1 MTVGV
6 MLLLGTALVA
16 AVAPHT
22 LRTLARRALDPV
34 VVLAGW
40 ALAAVGVLGTG
51 AAGLL
56 FVTVPA
62 LASRTPLDELV
73 HGPWWQA
80 VSGAP
85 SHVAYRVVGWA
96 ALGALL
102 AGLLRLAWVTVR
114 DGRARRVRVRT
125 KLDVVRL
132 LGTPD
137 PAPAD
142 GAPLLWLSSP
152 STHAF
157 SLGGRPGLV
166 VLTDGL
172 RHRLPEEGLAAVV
185 AHERAHVRG
194 RHHLLVAVAQGLAR
208 ALPFV
213 PLFAAAPA
221 AVREQV
227 ELAADIDA
235 VRACGPEAVRAALLT
250 MTGLPVTG
258 AGIPA
263 DALAMARDAVDLRVR
278 YLAAAAEPPT
288 AASRLTGCGVLG
300 AASASV
306 PVLTASGLLIVLSA
320 VTTAA
325 ALLG

>member
-6 MLLLGTALVA
+6 MLLLGTALVSV
-16 AVAPHT
+16 VAPHT
-22 LRTLARRALDPV
+22 LRTLARRAVDPV
-34 VVLAGW
+34 VVLVGW

-51 AAGLL
+51 AAGLVFL
-56 FVTVPA
+56 AVPG
-62 LASRTPLDELV
+62 LASQTPLDELV
-73 HGPWWQA
+73 HGPWWHA

-85 SHVAYRVVGWA
+85 THVAYRVVGWL

-114 DGRARRVRVRT
+114 DGRARRIRVRT

-137 PAPAD
+137 PASGP
-142 GAPLLWLSSP
+142 GAPLLWLSSASP
-152 STHAF
+152 VAF
-157 SLGGRPGLV
+157 SLGGRPGAV
-166 VLTDGL
+166 VLADGL
-172 RHRLPEEGLAAVV
+172 RERLPGAGVDAVV

-194 RHHLLVAVAQGLAR
+194 RHHLLVAVVEGLAR

-213 PLFAAAPA
+213 PLFVAAPG

-227 ELAADIDA
+227 ELVADISA
-235 VRACGPEAVRAALLT
+235 VRACGADAMRAALLA
-250 MTGLPVTG
+250 VTG
-258 AGIPA
+258 AGTPA
-263 DALAMARDAVDLRVR
+263 EALAMARDAVDLRLR

-300 AASASV
+300 AAFASI
-306 PVLTASGLLIVLSA
+306 PLLAASGLLIVLS
-320 VTTAA
+320 VLTTAA
-325 ALLG
+325 AVLH